1 MTLTVLSKIM
11 EIVVKSYS
19 LTRVLNRLL
28 NFISERGSQNITDSV
43 WTSYK
48 IIIRL
53 NPVYTI
59 KVSVITGGV
68 LNGKLVP
75 EKAQGKEVVQ
85 FISYPVD

>member
-11 EIVVKSYS
+11 EIIVKSYS

-28 NFISERGSQNITDSV
+28 NLISKRGSRQNITV
-43 WTSYK
+43 FGLYK

-59 KVSVITGGV
+59 KVCVITGEV
-68 LNGKLVP
+68 LNG
-75 EKAQGKEVVQ
+75 
-85 FISYPVD
+85 

>member
-11 EIVVKSYS
+11 EIIVKSYS
-19 LTRVLNRLL
+19 LTCVLNRLL
-28 NFISERGSQNITDSV
+28 NFISESIQNITV
-43 WTSYK
+43 FGLYK

-68 LNGKLVP
+68 LNG
-75 EKAQGKEVVQ
+75 
-85 FISYPVD
+85 

>member
-1 MTLTVLSKIM
+1 M
-11 EIVVKSYS
+11 EIIVKSYS

-28 NFISERGSQNITDSV
+28 NFISERGSRQNITV
-43 WTSYK
+43 FGLYK

-68 LNGKLVP
+68 LNG
-75 EKAQGKEVVQ
+75 
-85 FISYPVD
+85 

>member
-1 MTLTVLSKIM
+1 M
-11 EIVVKSYS
+11 EIIVKSYS

-28 NFISERGSQNITDSV
+28 NFISERGIQNITV
-43 WTSYK
+43 FGLYK

-68 LNGKLVP
+68 LNGKLIP

-85 FISYPVD
+85 FISYY

>member
-11 EIVVKSYS
+11 EIIVKSYS

-28 NFISERGSQNITDSV
+28 NFISERGSRQNITV
-43 WTSYK
+43 VGLYK

-59 KVSVITGGV
+59 KGCVITGEV
-68 LNGKLVP
+68 LNG
-75 EKAQGKEVVQ
+75 
-85 FISYPVD
+85 